1 MVMFQSPK
9 SLTAVVHV
17 RFQYEE
23 PTSKSPSESEVE
35 ILSRLMDQASELEPS
50 LQEIL
55 VQFAE
60 HLKKAGKRAEQ

>member
-17 RFQYEE
+17 RFHYEE

>member
-17 RFQYEE
+17 RFSYEE

-35 ILSRLMDQASELEPS
+35 ILSRLMDQSSELEPS

-60 HLKKAGKRAEQ
+60 HLKKVGKRAEH